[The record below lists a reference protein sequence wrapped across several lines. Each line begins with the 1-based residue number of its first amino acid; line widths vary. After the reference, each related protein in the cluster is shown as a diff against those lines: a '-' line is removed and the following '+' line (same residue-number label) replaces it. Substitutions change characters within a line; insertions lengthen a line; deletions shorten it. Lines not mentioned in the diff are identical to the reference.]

1 MGEEISLSELL
12 SQFRKSME
20 MKQTELS
27 EQTDVPAPSLSFYE
41 NGERTPPYKTLVKLL
56 EFFDARLVI
65 EADQD
70 RWIFEPEQEDG
81 ILLEKQPRS
90 KERGLLSGLD
100 EQEKKDLVAYIR
112 RRRRSTENNK

>member
-12 SQFRKSME
+12 SEFRKNLD

-27 EQTDVPAPSLSFYE
+27 QETSVPAPSLSFYE

-65 EADQD
+65 EGDLE
-70 RWIFEPEQEDG
+70 RWIFKLDQSGE
-81 ILLEKQPRS
+81 IVLEKQSRS
-90 KERGLLSGLD
+90 EEQGLLSGLE
-100 EQEKKDLVAYIR
+100 EQEKKDLVNYIR
-112 RRRRSTENNK
+112 RRRRNTENNP